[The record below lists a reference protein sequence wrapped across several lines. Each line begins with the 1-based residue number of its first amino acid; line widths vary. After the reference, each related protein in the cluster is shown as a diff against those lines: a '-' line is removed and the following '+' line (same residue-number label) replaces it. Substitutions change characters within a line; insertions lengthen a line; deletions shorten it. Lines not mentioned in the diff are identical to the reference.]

1 MTGRLVNIAAL
12 IGAITTIGGFTI
24 LIIKSVIPLV
34 RSINQIADDTS
45 KSADRNIA
53 IQLMLK
59 DLLSMRSTLIIQRG
73 WHTPT
78 EESMLREGL
87 EAYTRFGQN
96 GQVKVKV
103 EAALLTE
110 LRVDKYYTMAQEE
123 IEKNEREYDN

>member
-1 MTGRLVNIAAL
+1 MTGRLVNIATL
-12 IGAITTIGGFTI
+12 IGAITTIVGFAI
-24 LIIKSVIPLV
+24 VVIKAVIPLV
-34 RSINQIADDTS
+34 RSINRIADDVSTS
-45 KSADRNIA
+45 EDRNVA
-53 IQLMLK
+53 IQLILK

-78 EESMLREGL
+78 EESMLRQGL

-123 IEKNEREYDN
+123 IEKNERGDSN

>member
-12 IGAITTIGGFTI
+12 IGAITTIGGFAI
-24 LIIKSVIPLV
+24 VIVKAVVPLV
-34 RSINQIADDTS
+34 RSINRIADDISTS
-45 KSADRNIA
+45 EDRNIA
-53 IQLMLK
+53 IQLILK

-78 EESMLREGL
+78 EESMLRQGL
-87 EAYTRFGQN
+87 ETYTRFGQN

-123 IEKNEREYDN
+123 LEKSERVDDN